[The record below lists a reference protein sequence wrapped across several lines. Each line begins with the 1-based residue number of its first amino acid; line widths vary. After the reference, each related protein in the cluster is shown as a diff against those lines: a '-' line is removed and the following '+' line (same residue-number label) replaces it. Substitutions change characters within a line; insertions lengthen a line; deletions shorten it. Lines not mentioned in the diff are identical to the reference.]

1 MRRFNETYKK
11 RQFISRN
18 DWADTYKSI
27 HAQTEE
33 TVILKVI
40 SNRSKNEK
48 YINNLLKEV
57 EELKKIK
64 NSNLTSVHEMFKY
77 DGIGEAHYYYIE
89 GEYFKGI
96 TLKEKL
102 SDGKFEKY
110 EAVKIVEQL
119 AKALEKFHNMSK
131 SFEVLNVENILIKP
145 KGPKN
150 PNDIVKIDI
159 LSYLENQRFE
169 ADLQENI
176 GDLEK
181 DESNKE
187 TYENK
192 FSPDKD
198 IFSLGVILYSL
209 LSGKTYFEKEKYKKD
224 INDENLLKIIEKS
237 TNKELPKRYTNLSIF
252 INDLK
257 SYLDNGELIS
267 DTYEYYKESLDNKN
281 YKKDKPK
288 KKKFKKVLG
297 VCALLLLLG
306 TISIKGFD
314 LLNKININ
322 NDISVDDIKQD
333 DNDTKKEEKRSN
345 KEEEQ
350 NEEKVDKSKNDK
362 STTSNNSN
370 TNKQNE
376 NKNSNNSNNSN
387 NNKNSNNNINSST
400 TNNSNSNTSNNGSS
414 SNSSNTSTEKPSNPE
429 NNTNSGSTNS
439 EPNTE
444 NGNNG
449 VQENQ
454 GVITPDNSTNS
465 GNNGSEG
472 SITETP
478 SDESQE

>member
-267 DTYEYYKESLDNKN
+267 DTYEYYEESLDNKN

-297 VCALLLLLG
+297 VCVLLLLLG

-345 KEEEQ
+345 KEEQ

>member
-1 MRRFNETYKK
+1 
-11 RQFISRN
+11 
-18 DWADTYKSI
+18 
-27 HAQTEE
+27 
-33 TVILKVI
+33 
-40 SNRSKNEK
+40 
-48 YINNLLKEV
+48 
-57 EELKKIK
+57 
-64 NSNLTSVHEMFKY
+64 MFKY

-131 SFEVLNVENILIKP
+131 SFEVLNIENILVKP

-181 DESNKE
+181 DESDKE
-187 TYENK
+187 TDENK

-267 DTYEYYKESLDNKN
+267 DTYEYYEESLDNKN

-297 VCALLLLLG
+297 VCVLLLLLG

-345 KEEEQ
+345 KEEQ